1 MNLTPITL
9 LPGVLTP
16 AEEEL
21 AVLWMEETA
30 FQAHRAYV
38 EAHLVPD
45 PVAEATFITA
55 AKFVGR
61 NQLRI
66 TLMRVRDELAARHGW

>member
-1 MNLTPITL
+1 MTTTLTL
-9 LPGVLTP
+9 LPGVVTP

-21 AVLWMEETA
+21 AVIWMEETE

-45 PVAEATFITA
+45 LMAEATFITT
-55 AKFVGR
+55 AKFVNAVVDLDR
-61 NQLRI
+61 YYTPLP
-66 TLMRVRDELAARHGW
+66 